1 MGRKGYLK
9 FYRSMLSH
17 PLWLAEPFTKGQAF
31 WDLVARANH
40 ADAELLYGNT
50 IVSVK
55 RGQLFT
61 SEVKLA
67 ERWQWSR
74 NKVRRYLKL
83 LESMKMS
90 TATSTGLGTLITIEN
105 YSVYQDD
112 EPAGGTA
119 LEPANGQGA
128 EQQEDRQGTGSGTQ
142 TKRIEKN
149 KEEQEELNN
158 NIYSAL
164 GEFQNVSLSEEEL
177 EKLKERFPYDWQERI
192 ESLSAYMKSKNKRY
206 KSHYA
211 TILTWARKD
220 GNHEGK
226 QADSKAEGRAG
237 SAAGAGDEY
246 EKFFK

>member
-1 MGRKGYLK
+1 
-9 FYRSMLSH
+9 MLNH

-90 TATSTGLGTLITIEN
+90 TATSTGRGTLITIEN
-105 YSVYQDD
+105 YSVYQGD
-112 EPAGGTA
+112 EPTGGTA
-119 LEPANGQGA
+119 PEPANGQGA
-128 EQQEDRQGTGSGTQ
+128 EQREDRQGTGSGTQ
-142 TKRIEKN
+142 TKRIKKN
-149 KEEQEELNN
+149 KEEPKKDQKK
-158 NIYSAL
+158 IYGEYRNVKLSAEDMERL
-164 GEFQNVSLSEEEL
+164 TKEF
-177 EKLKERFPYDWQERI
+177 PADYQERI
-192 ESLSAYMKSKNKRY
+192 ERLSEYMASAGKTYKN
-206 KSHYA
+206 HLA
-211 TILTWARKD
+211 TIRSWARKETGDAGKRTDNAPKNHTEDAD
-220 GNHEGK
+220 GK
-226 QADSKAEGRAG
+226 SDA
-237 SAAGAGDEY
+237 Y

>member
-1 MGRKGYLK
+1 MGRGDYLK

-90 TATSTGLGTLITIEN
+90 TASSTGNGTLITIEN
-105 YSVYQDD
+105 YSVYQGD

-119 LEPANGQGA
+119 PETARGQGVK
-128 EQQEDRQGTGSGTQ
+128 QREDREGTGNGTQ
-142 TKRIEKN
+142 TRRN
-149 KEEQEELNN
+149 KKDQEETKKKQKK
-158 NIYSAL
+158 IYGEYRNVKLSAEDMERL
-164 GEFQNVSLSEEEL
+164 MKEF
-177 EKLKERFPYDWQERI
+177 PADYQERI
-192 ESLSAYMKSKNKRY
+192 ERLSEYMASSGRSYKN
-206 KSHYA
+206 HLA
-211 TILTWARKD
+211 TIRVWARKE

-237 SAAGAGDEY
+237 STAGAGDEY